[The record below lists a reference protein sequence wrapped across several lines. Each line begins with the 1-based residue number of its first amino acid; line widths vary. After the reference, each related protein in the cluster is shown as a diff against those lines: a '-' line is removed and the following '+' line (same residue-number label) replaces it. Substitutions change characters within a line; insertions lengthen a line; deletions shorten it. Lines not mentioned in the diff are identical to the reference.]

1 MLRELANLKIL
12 YDDLKKENKDQKE
25 KIADLEEMIEKLR
38 KELLRLQAEVDR
50 LLKLQEPDELALALS
65 GISEDRRQLL
75 DRLQRRL
82 EAANIR
88 VIVDEVSGV
97 VRFGEDSVRFASAEH
112 IANAG
117 SQDNMRKIAE
127 ILSEELVCFTLGPN
141 SGISNDC
148 NPNSSVIEAV
158 QIEGHTDIDGSVPD
172 NFVLSTQRATST
184 YDVMVRHR
192 PVLEGFLNANYL
204 INNEI
209 EAPGPGPQVLS
220 VSGYGETRPV
230 AFGTDGQ
237 SKRANRRIDIRFIMT
252 TPKNV
257 EEVEKLKQ
265 AVRRAVEQQEGVQ

>member
-1 MLRELANLKIL
+1 M
-12 YDDLKKENKDQKE
+12 
-25 KIADLEEMIEKLR
+25 
-38 KELLRLQAEVDR
+38 
-50 LLKLQEPDELALALS
+50 
-65 GISEDRRQLL
+65 
-75 DRLQRRL
+75 
-82 EAANIR
+82 
-88 VIVDEVSGV
+88 IVDEVSGV
-97 VRFGEDSVRFASAEH
+97 VRFGEDSVRFASGKH
-112 IANAG
+112 VANAA

-141 SGISNDC
+141 STISSDC

-158 QIEGHTDIDGSVPD
+158 QIEGHTDLDGSVPE

-192 PVLEGFLNANYL
+192 PVLERFLNANYL
-204 INNEI
+204 INDEV

-230 AFGTDGQ
+230 AFGGDAQ
-237 SKRANRRIDIRFIMT
+237 SKRANRRIDVRFIMT

-265 AVRRAVEQQEGVQ
+265 AVRRALEQQEGAQ